1 MSAAGWFA
9 CGRNELDRVRDISG
23 ARDVATITCVW
34 IALLDLANRA
44 RSDKFSA
51 HVSRI
56 ARLSGLSYSTVTRG
70 IRKLETAGLLVVN
83 ARRLEGT
90 KGFDASEY
98 QIKSEVAPSVSVNEP
113 SFTMNEPSFNCLRTT
128 DRKKHNKE
136 TKKVLTAE
144 SFRQQ
149 ATETNSGRLPATE
162 LERFCSY
169 WLETDAKG
177 KCRFQEQKFFAM
189 SRRIATWAARDG
201 RRNAPASGLVRRAD

>member
-9 CGRNELDRVRDISG
+9 VGRGDLDRVRDIG

-34 IALLDLANRA
+34 IVLLDLANQA
-44 RSDKFSA
+44 RSEKFCT

-56 ARLSGLSYSTVTRG
+56 ARLSGLSYSTVTRC
-70 IRKLETAGLLVVN
+70 IKKLQAASLVIVH

-90 KGFDASEY
+90 HGFDASEY
-98 QIKSEVAPSVSVNEP
+98 IIKSNTAPSFTVNEP
-113 SFTMNEPSFNCLRTT
+113 SFTVNEPSVNCLRTT

-149 ATETNSGRLPATE
+149 ATEANSGRLSANE

-189 SRRIATWAARDG
+189 PRRISTWAARDG
-201 RRNAPASGLVRRAD
+201 RRNTPATGLVRRAD